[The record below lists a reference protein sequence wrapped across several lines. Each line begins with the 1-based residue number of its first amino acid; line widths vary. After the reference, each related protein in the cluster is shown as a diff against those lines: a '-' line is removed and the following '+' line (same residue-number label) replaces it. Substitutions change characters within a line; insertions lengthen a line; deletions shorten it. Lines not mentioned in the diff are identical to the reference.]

1 MEPIQV
7 FLNYEILIINCL
19 TIVNICDIITY
30 VNPIAIINAERNRY
44 EKDNYYRCRSRRSYR
59 CI

>member
-1 MEPIQV
+1 MEAIQV

-30 VNPIAIINAERNRY
+30 ASIRT
-44 EKDNYYRCRSRRSYR
+44 
-59 CI
+59 